1 MLEIVSNGKRLQ
13 EYKLRS
19 NPFPYVGVPEETA
32 SIYIARD
39 RELDLIGEAI
49 RGVVEGSSSHLVLV
63 GSYGN
68 GKTKTLMVV
77 KQALEAQLKA
87 SVVVP
92 YVSNPGE
99 TFLDLYRNLMQ
110 DIGEK
115 RLRELVWKILEIK
128 TGKTNLMTKV
138 EKGEILLTAILQKCR
153 TELYE
158 VFGHADFV
166 NALIQLTLD
175 ERRFDA
181 WRYLC
186 GEPTVSENR
195 RVLDVVAPINNDER
209 ALRAMMS
216 MIKVFSL
223 TGVKVFCVLI
233 DELEAIQLLFPWKK
247 QRLLNNIR
255 RLIDLNPH
263 GLCLIMSCAPDAWSG
278 IISEYHAFSERI
290 FREVILKPLDRDG
303 TKKLVTSYLGLKR
316 TNSDRVVSALYP
328 FTSDAIEEISQT
340 SQGNVRRALMICNRA
355 VDIGS
360 KIGHPEISRAFLRK
374 HLPEILSS
382 G

>member
-1 MLEIVSNGKRLQ
+1 M
-13 EYKLRS
+13 
-19 NPFPYVGVPEETA
+19 
-32 SIYIARD
+32 
-39 RELDLIGEAI
+39 DLIGESI

-68 GKTKTLMVV
+68 GKTKTLLVV
-77 KQALEAQLKA
+77 KQGLESQLGS

-92 YVSNPGE
+92 YVPNPGE
-99 TFLDLYRNLMQ
+99 TFLDLYRNMMQ

-115 RLRELVWKILEIK
+115 RLRELVWNILERK
-128 TGKTNLMTKV
+128 AHKNNLKV
-138 EKGEILLTAILQKCR
+138 KIEKGEVLLTEVLQKCR
-153 TELYE
+153 MELYE
-158 VFGHADFV
+158 EFGHADFV
-166 NALIQLTLD
+166 NALIQLTLE

-186 GEPTVSENR
+186 GEPTISENR

-216 MIKVFSL
+216 MIKLFSQ
-223 TGVKVFCVLI
+223 TGVKVFCILI

-255 RLIDLNPH
+255 RLIDLNPR

-278 IISEYHAFSERI
+278 IIKEYHAFSERI
-290 FREVILKPLDRDG
+290 FREVVLKPLDQSG
-303 TKKLVTSYLGLKR
+303 TGKLVSSYLGLKR
-316 TNSDRVVSALYP
+316 IDSNRRIPTLYP
-328 FTSDAIEEISQT
+328 FTNDAIEEISQS
-340 SQGNVRRALMICNRA
+340 SQGNVRRTLMICNRA

-360 KIGHPEISRAFLRK
+360 KNGHPEISRAFLKK
-374 HLPEILSS
+374 HLPEILSPA
-382 G
+382 